1 MVIEMIP
8 YRQWVFHS
16 DLASGQAN
24 LQQKLE
30 DLDMSLIM
38 TQENE
43 NHRSGRA
50 VDFCFSST
58 NLGNL
63 GNLHLA
69 PLDATQILLTVSLPQ
84 YPSDEEIL
92 IYESRVREAIPPPAF
107 ALRMHDLYGT
117 EKVREYLCRI
127 LHQLRLQTL
136 EHICNELALS
146 SEGVP
151 VEDIKLLSNVSIEGT
166 NEPPSLTSSQL
177 QKGYPDNIPT
187 EETCSVGNI
196 PTTGNDDQQVIQL
209 WKEGRSAKRIA
220 QLTGKTEKTIL
231 NRLSL
236 LRKTYG
242 DQAVPR
248 RR

>member
-1 MVIEMIP
+1 
-8 YRQWVFHS
+8 
-16 DLASGQAN
+16 
-24 LQQKLE
+24 
-30 DLDMSLIM
+30 M
-38 TQENE
+38 TQENG
-43 NHRSGRA
+43 NHQSGRA
-50 VDFCFSST
+50 VDFCFSSA
-58 NLGNL
+58 NFGNL

-69 PLDATQILLTVSLPQ
+69 TLDPTQILLTVSLPQ

-117 EKVREYLCRI
+117 EKVREYLRRI

-136 EHICNELALS
+136 EHICHELALS

-151 VEDIKLLSNVSIEGT
+151 VEDIKLTNVSIEDT
-166 NEPPSLTSSQL
+166 NEPPSLISTPL

-187 EETCSVGNI
+187 EDKVSVGNI
-196 PTTGNDDQQVIQL
+196 PTAGNDDQQVIQL

-220 QLTGKTEKTIL
+220 HMTGKTEKTIL